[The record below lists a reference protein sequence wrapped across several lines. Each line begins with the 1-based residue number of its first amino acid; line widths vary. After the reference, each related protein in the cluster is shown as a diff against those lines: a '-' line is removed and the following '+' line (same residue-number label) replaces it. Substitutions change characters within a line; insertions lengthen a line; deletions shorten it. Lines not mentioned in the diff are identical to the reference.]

1 MAQSDSIPLIK
12 TNNLVKKF
20 GSFTALNGIN
30 LEIHPGEV
38 HALLGDNGAGKSTL
52 IKILSGVFP
61 ATSGEIEIE
70 GKPVHF
76 ASPRDASDAGIGTVY
91 QDLALNALT
100 SVTRNFFLGREIT
113 SFNSPFGLM
122 KMKEMDRIA
131 SEEMAKIGISIT
143 DPEQAVGTMS
153 GGQRQTLAI
162 ARAIYFGAK
171 VLILDEP
178 TSALGQKQQME
189 VLKTIKR
196 VRKLGDIAIIL
207 ITHNEI
213 HARLIA
219 DRFTFLSLGEL
230 IGSGTAQDLAGD
242 DIKTLMAGGA
252 EIGDL
257 AKELETV

>member
-1 MAQSDSIPLIK
+1 MAQPNSKPLIK
-12 TNNLVKKF
+12 TDNLVKKF
-20 GSFTALNGIN
+20 GSFTALNGVD
-30 LEIHPGEV
+30 LEVYPGEV

-52 IKILSGVFP
+52 IKILSGVFS
-61 ATSGEIEIE
+61 ATSGGIKIE
-70 GKPVHF
+70 GTSVNF
-76 ASPRDASDAGIGTVY
+76 TSPRDASDAGIGTVY

-100 SVTRNFFLGREIT
+100 SVTRNFFLGREIR

-122 KMKEMDRIA
+122 KMKEMDQIA
-131 SEEMAKIGISIT
+131 SAEMAKIGI
-143 DPEQAVGTMS
+143 GTMS

-196 VRKLGDIAIIL
+196 VQKLGDIAIIL

-219 DRFTFLSLGEL
+219 DRFTFLSLGEV
-230 IGSGTAQDLAGD
+230 IGTGTAGDLAGD
-242 DIKTLMAGGA
+242 DIKKLMAGGA